1 MKQISLTASKIA
13 EITGGRICGDAERVV
28 TGVAGIKDAV
38 ADQLSFVG
46 SKKYE
51 EQLLNASAGIIL
63 VCPDLADADCSS
75 RTVIVCDNVDL
86 AFAKIA
92 AMYAEEPPAPIIGVH
107 PSAVVDPS
115 VKLGSNVS
123 VGANAVIERDAVIGD
138 NTVIGAGAYIGHEVK
153 IGCGTFIAPN
163 VTVMFRCLIGNKCI
177 IHSGVVIGADGF
189 GFIPGPAGLVK
200 VPQTGIVQIDDDVE
214 IGANTT
220 VDRARFGK
228 TWIKSN
234 VKIDDQ
240 VMVAHNVTV
249 GESSILVAQCG
260 IAGSAEIGRGV
271 IIAAKAG
278 INGHITIGDGCQVAG
293 TSGVHKSLPAG
304 AVVIG
309 TPAESQREFM
319 TRLTLPKRVLKQ
331 DARIKEL
338 EAEVAALKKAA
349 AANN

>member
-1 MKQISLTASKIA
+1 MKQITLSAAEIA
-13 EITGGRICGDAERVV
+13 EITGGRLCGDGARTI
-28 TGVAGIKDAV
+28 TGISGVKDA
-38 ADQLSFVG
+38 AANMLSFVG

-51 EQLLNASAGIIL
+51 EQLNNTAAGIIL
-63 VCPDLADADCSS
+63 VCPDLANADCSNRS
-75 RTVIVCDNVDL
+75 IIVCDNVDL
-86 AFAKIA
+86 SFARIA
-92 AMYAEEPPAPIIGVH
+92 AMYAEEPPVPTPGVH

-115 VKLGSNVS
+115 AKLGQNVS
-123 VGANAVIERDAVIGD
+123 IGANAVIERDAVIGD
-138 NTVIGAGAYIGHEVK
+138 NTVIGAGCYIGHEAK
-153 IGCGTFIAPN
+153 IGCFTNLAPN
-163 VTVMFRCLIGNKCI
+163 VTVMFRCLVGNKCI

-189 GFIPGPAGLVK
+189 GFVPGPAGLVK

-234 VKIDDQ
+234 VKIDNQ
-240 VMVAHNVTV
+240 VMVAHNVTI

-293 TSGVHKSLPAG
+293 TSGVHKSLDPG
-304 AVVIG
+304 SVVIG
-309 TPAESQREFM
+309 TPAETQREFM
-319 TRLTLPKRVLKQ
+319 TRLTLPKRVLKL
-331 DARIKEL
+331 DAKIKEL
-338 EAEVAALKKAA
+338 EAQLAELKKAA
-349 AANN
+349 AAN

>member
-1 MKQISLTASKIA
+1 MKQITLTAAEIA
-13 EITGGRICGDAERVV
+13 EITGGRLCGDAGRTV
-28 TGVAGIKDAV
+28 TGISGVKDAS
-38 ADQLSFVG
+38 AEQLSFVG

-51 EQLLNASAGIIL
+51 EQLNNTAAGIIL
-63 VCPDLADADCSS
+63 VCPDLANADCSNRS
-75 RTVIVCDNVDL
+75 IIVCDNVDL
-86 AFAKIA
+86 AFARIA
-92 AMYAEEPPAPIIGVH
+92 AMYAEEPPAPVPGVH

-115 VKLGSNVS
+115 AKLGQNVS
-123 VGANAVIERDAVIGD
+123 IGANAVIERDVVIGD
-138 NTVIGAGAYIGHEVK
+138 NTVIGAGCYIGHEVK
-153 IGCGTFIAPN
+153 IGCSTVLAPN
-163 VTVMFRCLIGNKCI
+163 VTVMFRCLVGHKCI

-189 GFIPGPAGLVK
+189 GFIPGPRGLVK

-234 VKIDDQ
+234 VKIDNQ

-271 IIAAKAG
+271 ILAAKVG

-293 TSGVHKSLPAG
+293 TSGVHKSLDPG
-304 AVVIG
+304 SIVVG

-319 TRLTLPKRVLKQ
+319 TRLTLPKRVLKL
-331 DARIKEL
+331 DAKIKEL
-338 EAEVAALKKAA
+338 EAQVAELKKSAA
-349 AANN
+349 SN